1 MKKLMTFIVLLTM
14 CGCEKQ
20 MSNEDIV
27 AKAKYCHEQGLAAVP
42 VYGRLDMSTT
52 DVQCDPAVLY
62 KP

>member
-14 CGCEKQ
+14 CGCGKR

-27 AKAKYCHEQGLAAVP
+27 AKTNYCHEQGLGATR
-42 VYGRLDMSTT
+42 VYGGLDLTAT
-52 DVQCDPAVLY
+52 DVQCDPSVRY